1 MSLLLLF
8 FVVSACRVQRKT
20 WIAVLW
26 FHLKKILAPDCYR
39 WAWWK
44 NISVAKALEQRG
56 WMRGLRRI
64 NNEQALTQFVHLWTQ
79 LRNICLQPSQPDTIQ
94 WRFTAD
100 GNFTVKSTYRVQ
112 FWGACIPE
120 RLGSIWKAKVEN
132 KCRFFTWLILQ
143 DRLPTADR
151 IIGRGGQAN
160 HTCQI
165 CKTGVESS
173 FRMIVAC
180 SFSLRVWDQIAQHN
194 NFQMAQAP
202 VQPTLTAWWK
212 NLSQSSQTEP
222 KEHI

>member
-1 MSLLLLF
+1 MNHALYYCWCWHWWENDTSIRCLYFSIENSQHPRTTIIAYRHLGIVGVLF
-8 FVVSACRVQRKT
+8 V
-20 WIAVLW
+20 
-26 FHLKKILAPDCYR
+26 
-39 WAWWK
+39 
-44 NISVAKALEQRG
+44 
-56 WMRGLRRI
+56 
-64 NNEQALTQFVHLWTQ
+64 
-79 LRNICLQPSQPDTIQ
+79 
-94 WRFTAD
+94 TAD

-132 KCRFFTWLILQ
+132 KYRFFTWLILQ